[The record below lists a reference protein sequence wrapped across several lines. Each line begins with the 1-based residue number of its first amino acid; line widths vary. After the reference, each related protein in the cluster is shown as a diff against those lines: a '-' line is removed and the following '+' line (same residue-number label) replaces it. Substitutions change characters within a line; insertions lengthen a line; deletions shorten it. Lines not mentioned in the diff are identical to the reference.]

1 MRKFILVPD
10 SFKGTLS
17 SRKVCEIMAERIKEH
32 FPESSICS
40 IPVADGGEG
49 SVECFL
55 TAIGGEK
62 VTVKCKNPYFEE
74 IQGFYGIMNGGN
86 TAIVEMAA
94 AAGLPLVEDRKN
106 PMLTTTYGVGEIVKD
121 ILTHDVKEIVIGL
134 GGSATND
141 FGCGFAAALGV
152 RFFDDK
158 GDVFIPVGATLKD
171 VAFIDLSNIDSRLN
185 SIKLTIMCDVD
196 NPPYGDYGAARV
208 FAEQKGANIQMI
220 EMLDEG
226 VKHLCDII
234 KRDIKLDL
242 SNLNGGGA
250 AGAMAC
256 GLVAFFGAELKMG
269 IDAVLDTVNFNN
281 LIDNKCLI
289 FTGEGRLD
297 SQSLRGKVI
306 SGIAAR
312 AKAKG
317 VPVIAVVGGIEG
329 DISKAYDMGINSVFT
344 INRRP
349 EDFALSRYKSEENL
363 RYTMD
368 NILRLMKI

>member
-208 FAEQKGANIQMI
+208 FAEQKAANIQMI

-306 SGIAAR
+306 SGISAR